1 MDEIRCAWCGTNNG
15 PGRTSC
21 MSCGTRLVPPQEGEP
36 GWAIPPESVMPV
48 PPRSTVGSSVT
59 PEPAASRRSESWGA
73 GPDPG
78 TPPVPA
84 APSGVLHSTAAIP
97 PQPLP
102 MPNWPPTTT
111 WPGSAPQAT
120 GSMAGALWAGIVVV
134 VLVALGFLLVQRM
147 QSGISFPDTIAGYQH
162 DESQI
167 ADAAT
172 DYIEKALK
180 SFEVEAKAA
189 IYGDVSTSGF
199 IVIAFETDG
208 SPLPGGLEGF
218 ANGFAGSGG
227 GSVDTGRAITETRDG
242 VTYRCAAI
250 VLDRPS
256 TIGDPQAVCVWTDG
270 DTGAFIVDAISPDPT
285 AAMDLAAKVHDS
297 VG

>member
-1 MDEIRCAWCGTNNG
+1 
-15 PGRTSC
+15 
-21 MSCGTRLVPPQEGEP
+21 
-36 GWAIPPESVMPV
+36 MPV

-208 SPLPGGLEGF
+208 SPLPHRRSPGGLRVDRWGH
-218 ANGFAGSGG
+218 GCLHRRRHLAGPDRRHGPRCQGPRQRRLAAPQGIPFSQWW
-227 GSVDTGRAITETRDG
+227 SRTC
-242 VTYRCAAI
+242 CAAAT
-250 VLDRPS
+250 VAGPS
-256 TIGDPQAVCVWTDG
+256 VRSLPGKCLRISASSCRVNSHLVVIGSTPYSRAPFSPRIF
-270 DTGAFIVDAISPDPT
+270 AFSSLVSR
-285 AAMDLAAKVHDS
+285 
-297 VG
+297 G